1 LFFIA
6 AVSLLCVL
14 PLIHILAVS
23 FSGKAAASANLVTLW
38 PIDFTV
44 DAYTKTFGNSN
55 FLSALWISVQRTVFG
70 TLLSMVLV
78 ILTAYPLSK
87 ESLNFKGRS
96 LYAWFFIFTMLFSGG
111 LIPSYIL
118 IQKLGLINTLWAL
131 ILPGAVAVWNLI
143 LMMNFFRNVPKE
155 LEEAAFI
162 DGANHITTLF
172 RIYLPVSMPAIAT
185 ISLFTMVGQWNSWF
199 DGLIYMNDAAKY
211 PLATLMQTIIVQQD
225 FSNMNVDATQLQN
238 MSQRTVNAAQIFI
251 GALPILLV
259 YPFLQRFFVKGIVL
273 GAVKE

>member
-1 LFFIA
+1 MKIVAGLVAPVVFAILLNEVRNSTFKRFSQTLVYLPHFLSWVVLGGILLDMLSPEGGLINQVLAAVGVEPIFFLGDGDWFRVTVVISDVYHKTTGYRIFNGFNLFFIA
-6 AVSLLCVL
+6 AVSLL
-14 PLIHILAVS
+14 
-23 FSGKAAASANLVTLW
+23 
-38 PIDFTV
+38 
-44 DAYTKTFGNSN
+44 N

-78 ILTAYPLSK
+78 TLTAYPLSK

-185 ISLFTMVGQWNSWF
+185 ISLFTMEPSI
-199 DGLIYMNDAAKY
+199 D
-211 PLATLMQTIIVQQD
+211 
-225 FSNMNVDATQLQN
+225 
-238 MSQRTVNAAQIFI
+238 
-251 GALPILLV
+251 
-259 YPFLQRFFVKGIVL
+259 
-273 GAVKE
+273 E